1 VVNHPMKIVL
11 LDAHTANPGDVS
23 WAPLEAI
30 ATCEIYPR
38 TPLAETV
45 ARCSDAEIVITNK
58 AVMNREII
66 SALPKLKYIGVT
78 ATGYNI
84 VDVIAAKEH
93 GITVTNVPG
102 YSSPAVAQL
111 VFSLLLELTNHVGHH
126 AQTVSSGRWESCPDF
141 CYWDHPIIELSGRT
155 LGIIGYGDIGS
166 AVARI
171 AVAFGMK
178 VLASKREWKSPP
190 PEGVTAATIDE
201 IFAQSDAISLHCPL
215 TDATKHLVCDRTLA
229 LMKPSAFLIN
239 TGRGPLIDEA
249 ALARALNE
257 SRIAGAGLD
266 VLSVEPPKDG
276 NPLIGAKNCVITPHI
291 GWASYEARLRLIDL
305 TAANLN
311 AYLAGKPVNVVS

>member
-1 VVNHPMKIVL
+1 MKIVL

-23 WAPLEAI
+23 WEPLEAI
-30 ATCEIYPR
+30 APCEIYPR

-45 ARCSDAEIVITNK
+45 ARCADAGIVITNK
-58 AVMNREII
+58 AVLNRDII
-66 SALPKLKYIGVT
+66 AALPKLKYIGVT

-84 VDVIAAKEH
+84 VDVAAAKEH

-111 VFSLLLELTNHVGHH
+111 VFALLLELTNHVGHH
-126 AQTVSSGRWESCPDF
+126 AQTVSAGRWEKSPDF

-190 PEGVTAATIDE
+190 PEGVTAASIDE

-215 TDATKHLVCDRTLA
+215 TDATKYLVCDRTLA

-257 SRIAGAGLD
+257 NRIAGAGLD

-276 NPLIGAKNCVITPHI
+276 NPLISAKNCLITPHI
-291 GWASYEARLRLIDL
+291 GWASHAARLRLIDL
-305 TAANLN
+305 TAANLT
-311 AYLAGKPVNVVS
+311 AFLAGKPTNVVG

>member
-1 VVNHPMKIVL
+1 MKIVL

-23 WAPLEAI
+23 WAPLETI
-30 ATCEIYPR
+30 APCEIYPR
-38 TPLAETV
+38 TPLAETI
-45 ARCSDAEIVITNK
+45 ARCADAEIVITNK

-178 VLASKREWKSPP
+178 VLASKRDWKSPP
-190 PEGVTAATIDE
+190 PEGVTAASIDE

-215 TDATKHLVCDRTLA
+215 TDATKHLVCDRTLV

-291 GWASYEARLRLIDL
+291 GWASYEARLRLIDF

-311 AYLAGKPVNVVS
+311 AYLAGKPMNVVS